1 MEHLRTLIQ
10 HFKDKHPD
18 KPFPRPSE
26 ELFTHLQ
33 TVLFPEALR
42 VVQKDNTLFQGMG
55 SVTLFPGVATEDIWD
70 SSEEAWKKLHMACL
84 YSLMQGDPKEKIGKL
99 MEAFKTM
106 LPGGAASD
114 EISELLGKEETES
127 SISEMFELIM
137 NTRLATIV
145 GDLVTDMKMDDLNID
160 FNDPHELL
168 RSIQNP
174 QESEVVQTIIKR
186 AQELL
191 EERIR
196 TGRINQRELIREI
209 ETLRAKFQSTFG
221 KYMNE
226 MMTGARGNTTGTTPE
241 TMLGNS
247 PDARRAR
254 MQARLQKKLREKS
267 RK

>member
-1 MEHLRTLIQ
+1 M
-10 HFKDKHPD
+10 
-18 KPFPRPSE
+18 
-26 ELFTHLQ
+26 
-33 TVLFPEALR
+33 
-42 VVQKDNTLFQGMG
+42 
-55 SVTLFPGVATEDIWD
+55 
-70 SSEEAWKKLHMACL
+70 
-84 YSLMQGDPKEKIGKL
+84 
-99 MEAFKTM
+99 
-106 LPGGAASD
+106 
-114 EISELLGKEETES
+114 
-127 SISEMFELIM
+127 
-137 NTRLATIV
+137 
-145 GDLVTDMKMDDLNID
+145 
-160 FNDPHELL
+160 
-168 RSIQNP
+168 
-174 QESEVVQTIIKR
+174 VQTIVKR

-241 TMLGNS
+241 TLMGNS